1 ETIWHE
7 NHWRDALSQRIN
19 SGAIAEA
26 NRTDVA
32 FDESCLHQGFLAYA
46 TKKPSATAIL
56 GETALSYA
64 DLANISAN
72 VALTLFE
79 QALQPGARV
88 AVVAEK
94 GWQQVAAVLGIL
106 RAGCVYVPLDP
117 NLPKGRLQ
125 ALLTEADIQV
135 ALTTPDSDE
144 RVEWPATVVHLPITE
159 AMNAFTSKWRDI
171 EIDAAS
177 PAYIIFTSGT
187 TGKPK
192 GVVVTHAAA
201 TNTITDINSR
211 FAIGE
216 NDRVL
221 ALSSLSFDLSV
232 YD

>member
-1 ETIWHE
+1 
-7 NHWRDALSQRIN
+7 
-19 SGAIAEA
+19 
-26 NRTDVA
+26 V
-32 FDESCLHQGFLAYA
+32 
-46 TKKPSATAIL
+46 
-56 GETALSYA
+56 
-64 DLANISAN
+64 
-72 VALTLFE
+72 
-79 QALQPGARV
+79 RV

-144 RVEWPATVVHLPITE
+144 RVEWPVTVVHLPITE

-232 YD
+232 YDIFGPLARGAAIVMPKDELSKDPAHWQTCVQKYQVTVWNSVPALVELLVNHLSANQSETLPSIRLVMMSGDWINVALPEKFTS